1 MRNPLPRTRAGTEQ
15 QVTVVFISHRLI
27 AKVAYIN
34 PISKIGIKTKPL
46 LLQQSIEVKP
56 SSRGG
61 LLGRNM
67 VNNVAFFRIFQPF
80 VHLYCETTG
89 QVFEVRVCGE
99 ILWGQRLKTSPNV
112 PKAGGSY
119 NQGQC
124 IKVTVFCRVPA
135 GQSTI
140 RLARPSYAHPLK
152 SQEFY
157 YIASTL

>member
-1 MRNPLPRTRAGTEQ
+1 M
-15 QVTVVFISHRLI
+15 TVVFISYRLI
-27 AKVAYIN
+27 AKVANIN

-89 QVFEVRVCGE
+89 QVFEVRVCDE

-112 PKAGGSY
+112 PKGTLSY
-119 NQGQC
+119 SQGQC
-124 IKVTVFCRVPA
+124 IKVTAFCRVLA
-135 GQSTI
+135 GQNTV
-140 RLARPSYAHPLK
+140 RLARPSYTSDKLNYLNTK
-152 SQEFY
+152 VLCY
-157 YIASTL
+157 NG